1 MSHTATTP
9 APLAPPVDL
18 PVTGEDVAEI
28 AAQVWESFLGLTLV
42 PTGAPPARPADD
54 EVVMTGVVGITGA
67 WQGSVVLR
75 CSLDH
80 ATAAAE
86 AMFAAEPG
94 TLGAD
99 EVADAL
105 GELTNM
111 VGGNVKSLLP
121 EPCALSIPSVSGGT
135 GHTVFFHA
143 ARPVLEVG
151 LACGDAPV
159 LVTVWQ
165 A

>member
-1 MSHTATTP
+1 MTPPALAQTTE
-9 APLAPPVDL
+9 L
-18 PVTGEDVAEI
+18 PVTATDVADI
-28 AAQVWESFLGLTLV
+28 AGQVWESFLGLPLV
-42 PTGAPPARPADD
+42 ATGAPAAPAGRD

-75 CSLDH
+75 CSAAH

-94 TLGAD
+94 TLGPD

-135 GHTVFFHA
+135 GHSVFVPA

-151 LACGDAPV
+151 LVCGDAPV